1 MLHREKVS
9 LDQLVRELKSCSEG
23 SRANDSNQYFS
34 IHEVSRRTEA
44 PKSAIRYW
52 VQSGLFTAKRDPDN
66 DSSMRWGFLKVFKLT
81 CTKRS
86 NFRREL
92 SIFYIAWFKQQASRK
107 QSKTIFNPFSC
118 AARYFI
124 DLGFMKSIMKWCA
137 KTFWTKSF
145 VLIASLI
152 MLEST
157 TPDNDR

>member
-1 MLHREKVS
+1 MLHRKKVR

-23 SRANDSNQYFS
+23 SRANDSNQYFC
-34 IHEVSRRTEA
+34 IHEVPDERGLLNRQSV
-44 PKSAIRYW
+44 

-86 NFRREL
+86 NFRLEL

-124 DLGFMKSIMKWCA
+124 DLGFMKSIRCA

-157 TPDNDR
+157 TPDKDR